1 MLTKILH
8 YGFRRPED
16 FDKYE
21 ALRLSEQLAASARLA
36 SDPKAPSYE
45 AITSTLRQK
54 IGSPVDQFKAY
65 FSALLADKEYSR
77 ILDAVH
83 KVDKAFK
90 TGTRSVQRE
99 TPSLPS
105 AHTRPQFPVVCYS
118 CGLPG
123 HIIISGLM
131 VTDLLV
137 VVPMVTV
144 LAMVGVARD
153 HHCLMT
159 LRHLRDCS
167 FGSCVRSPSH
177 SCSSTICELYFGILG
192 SSSV

>member
-16 FDKYE
+16 FDEYE
-21 ALRLSEQLAASARLA
+21 ALRLSEQLAISARLA

-45 AITSTLRQK
+45 AIMSTLRQK
-54 IGSPVDQFKAY
+54 IGSAVDQFKAY

-90 TGTRSVQRE
+90 PGTNSVQRE
-99 TPSLPS
+99 TLSLPS
-105 AHTRPQFPVVCYS
+105 ARTRPPFPVVGYS

-123 HIIISGLM
+123 HIASRCFRRPRQDPYPWYRPYNFRSYG
-131 VTDLLV
+131 DR
-137 VVPMVTV
+137 PY
-144 LAMVGVARD
+144 
-153 HHCLMT
+153 
-159 LRHLRDCS
+159 
-167 FGSCVRSPSH
+167 GSRPYGDRPRYGRSH
-177 SCSSTICELYFGILG
+177 SG
-192 SSSV
+192 SSLPNDSSPPS